1 MDGGS
6 WEIGKWGVSMQGLT
20 KSADV
25 DDAVAALGDPTGG
38 RGANGQITRELE
50 RGGRGEDVLQSAV

>member
-1 MDGGS
+1 M
-6 WEIGKWGVSMQGLT
+6 GKWGVSMQGLT